1 MNHDRSQ
8 CNELMNLASDG
19 DSEAF
24 GQLAGGVQDD
34 IYRFALA
41 QGLHGADAAECVQ
54 ETLLRAFQSLK
65 KWKQGSDAM
74 SWLYGIAINVAREYR
89 RRRRHYDCFLDSDIL
104 AAVADGSRPS
114 PDADMLARLNLA
126 IGKLPAR
133 QREAVACRF
142 LRRMS
147 VAETAAVMGCAE
159 GTVKATINAAVLNLK
174 ETLRR
179 LK

>member
-1 MNHDRSQ
+1 MNQDRSQ
-8 CNELMNLASDG
+8 CNNLMNLASDG
-19 DSEAF
+19 DSDAF
-24 GQLAGGVQDD
+24 GQLAGGAQDD

-41 QGLHGADAAECVQ
+41 HGLHKADAAECVQ

-74 SWLYGIAINVAREYR
+74 SWLYGITINVIRESK
-89 RRRRHYDCFLDSDIL
+89 RRRRHYDCFLDSSIL
-104 AAVADGSRPS
+104 ATVTDNSRPP
-114 PDADMLARLNLA
+114 PDADMLALLNHA
-126 IGKLPAR
+126 IEKLPDR

-147 VAETAAVMGCAE
+147 LAETASVMGCAE
-159 GTVKATINAAVLNLK
+159 GTVKAAVNAAVLNLR